1 MNINTNWQLS
11 LKKDSAEFS
20 KERERY
26 ARLTQQF
33 IQKWQN
39 RTDYL
44 ENPELLRE
52 ALNEYEK
59 WEKEFGGFGDEG
71 FYLHLATSLDQN
83 NTDLKAKEN
92 EFHDFSIKNVNDIQF
107 FSINIAKIPKEKQSL
122 FLGAEILAPYK
133 HYLEISFKFA
143 DHILT
148 DAEEKILNEMGKMAK
163 GNWIDM
169 VSGFISKSERE
180 IETANGGKETK
191 SFSDIYNLLQ
201 SKNKKVRDSAA
212 LALSDIYKQHKDVA
226 EREINTV
233 LEYKKTT
240 DKLRNYSRPDKSRHL
255 GDDVDTEVVDTLVE
269 VVTEA
274 FDISKEYYKVKAKL
288 LGVEK
293 LAYHERNLDY
303 GEIEVKYEF
312 PEAYKIVEDV
322 FASVDDEFVEIYR
335 SMFANGQVDVF
346 PVNGKYHGAF
356 CTTGLHRHKNYIL
369 LNYGGKISDITTIAH
384 EFGHAI
390 NYQLTKEHQNALNY
404 GVPTSAAEV
413 ASTFFEDFAL
423 EHLINQMDDK
433 NKLIILMNKLN
444 DDISTIIRQ
453 IACYNFETDMHQ
465 AFRKEGYLSADR
477 MAEIFTKNMVAY
489 MGDAVEQDPG
499 SENWWIGWPHIRNN
513 FYVYS
518 YAFGLLVS
526 KALQAKVKEDRSY
539 ISSVKQFLSTGTS
552 MSVKDTF
559 NAIGID
565 ISKKDLWVTGLSEVR
580 GLLEE
585 VKKIA
590 GEL

>member
-1 MNINTNWQLS
+1 MDYKTNWDLS
-11 LKKDSAEFS
+11 QKPNKEQALKYREEYS
-20 KERERY
+20 K
-26 ARLTQQF
+26 LTQDF
-33 IQKWQN
+33 VSKWQN

-44 ENPELLRE
+44 ENPKILRE
-52 ALNEYEK
+52 ALDEYER
-59 WEKEFGGFGDEG
+59 WEKEFGGYGDEG

-83 NTDLKAKEN
+83 NTDLKAEEN
-92 EFHDFSIKNVNDIQF
+92 EFHDFSIKNFNDIQF
-107 FSINIAKIPKEKQSL
+107 FSINIAKISKEKQKE
-122 FLGAEILAPYK
+122 FLELEILSDYK

-143 DHILT
+143 NHILT

-163 GNWIDM
+163 GNWVDM
-169 VSGFISKSERE
+169 VSGFLSKSERE
-180 IETANGGKETK
+180 IEAQSGEKEKK
-191 SFSDIYNLLQ
+191 SFGDIYNLLQ
-201 SKNKKVRDSAA
+201 DKNKKVRDSAA
-212 LALSDIYKQHKDVA
+212 LAISDIYKQHKDVA

-274 FDISKEYYKVKAKL
+274 FDISREYYKVKAKL

-303 GEIEVKYEF
+303 GELEIKYEF
-312 PEAYKIVEDV
+312 PEAYTIVEEV
-322 FASVDDEFVEIYR
+322 FASIDDEFVSIYR
-335 SMFANGQVDVF
+335 TMFKNGHVDVF
-346 PVNGKYHGAF
+346 PNNGKYHGAF
-356 CTTGLHRHKNYIL
+356 CTTGLHKHKNHIL
-369 LNYGGKISDITTIAH
+369 LNFGGKITDITTIAH

-423 EHLINQMDDK
+423 QHLTKQMDDK
-433 NKLIILMNKLN
+433 NKLIILMNKLD

-453 IACYNFETDMHQ
+453 IACYKFETDMHES
-465 AFRKEGYLSADR
+465 FRKEGYLSADR
-477 MAEIFTKNMVAY
+477 MAEIFKKHMIAY
-489 MGDAVEQDPG
+489 MGDGVEQNPG
-499 SENWWIGWPHIRNN
+499 TENWWIGWPHIRNN

-539 ISSVKQFLSTGTS
+539 IASVKQFLATGSS

-559 NAIGID
+559 SSIGVD
-565 ISKKDLWVTGLSEVR
+565 ISKKDLWMTGLGEVR
-580 GLLEE
+580 ALLEE

-590 GEL
+590 P